1 VEKESLL
8 NSFDYIRL
16 YIVYTCPKR
25 KSLSLGF
32 DATRPEINHHA
43 TIVLAHATR
52 VLSRDTVSLSFPR
65 NPFINGSTFSNGVP
79 RKRFSIIM
87 ILAIIN
93 CIIYYTTSNFILW
106 ICNIKKLS
114 SRGR

>member
-1 VEKESLL
+1 MNALRIPVEKESLL
-8 NSFDYIRL
+8 NLFDYIRL
-16 YIVYTCPKR
+16 YIVYTCL

-52 VLSRDTVSLSFPR
+52 VLSRGTASLSFPR
-65 NPFINGSTFSNGVP
+65 NPFVNGGTFSNGVP

-87 ILAIIN
+87 VLP
-93 CIIYYTTSNFILW
+93 
-106 ICNIKKLS
+106 
-114 SRGR
+114 